1 MCAPPAFRAHSRIV
15 PVLVA
20 LPVALVALAACRSA
34 APPAAPEPEP
44 PPVIVETTPAPAPA
58 PPPAPVVKVTG
69 SSLNVRREPSTRAA
83 VVGKAKRGERLEV
96 LDDGGDW
103 LRVRQVGGVEGWVA
117 ARYVARDEP
126 CLPDKAT
133 AEVVDTPILSF
144 VEGAPRG
151 TVTVEGEVDP
161 AGKVVKTTVTT
172 NSTGS
177 DAAAVVAA
185 GELER
190 MRFAPPVRRC
200 RPVRFIYVY
209 TRTF

>member
-1 MCAPPAFRAHSRIV
+1 MCAPPACRAISLV
-15 PVLVA
+15 KLVLVA
-20 LPVALVALAACRSA
+20 LPLALVALAACRSA
-34 APPAAPEPEP
+34 APPPAPEPP
-44 PPVIVETTPAPAPA
+44 AVIVEAPPAAAPA

-69 SSLNVRREPSTRAA
+69 SSLNVRREPTTRAA

-103 LRVRQVGGVEGWVA
+103 LLVRRAGGTEGWVA

-161 AGKVVKTTVTT
+161 AGKVVRTTVTT

>member
-1 MCAPPAFRAHSRIV
+1 MCAPLAFRAVS
-15 PVLVA
+15 LVKLVVAA
-20 LPVALVALAACRSA
+20 LPIALLALAACRSA
-34 APPAAPEPEP
+34 VPPPAPEP
-44 PPVIVETTPAPAPA
+44 PPVIVEATPAAAPA

-69 SSLNVRREPSTRAA
+69 SSLNVRREPSTKAV

-103 LRVRQVGGVEGWVA
+103 LLVRQAGGTEGWVA
-117 ARYVARDEP
+117 ARYVARDER

-133 AEVVDTPILSF
+133 AEVIDTPILSF

>member
-1 MCAPPAFRAHSRIV
+1 MCALPAFRTHSRIV

-20 LPVALVALAACRSA
+20 LPLALVALAACRSA
-34 APPAAPEPEP
+34 APPAPPEPEP

-96 LDDGGDW
+96 LAEQGDW
-103 LRVRQVGGVEGWVA
+103 MHVRQTGGSEGWVA

-133 AEVVDTPILSF
+133 AEVIDTPILSF

-151 TVTVEGEVDP
+151 TVTVEGEVDA
-161 AGKVVKTTVTT
+161 AGKVVKTTVMA

-177 DAAAVVAA
+177 DAAAIVAA
-185 GELER
+185 SELER
-190 MRFAPPVRRC
+190 MRFSPPVRRC

-209 TRTF
+209 SRSF